1 MLKVEPQDEKN
12 ILEILR
18 SSGIL
23 MESPCNGKG
32 LCGKC
37 KIRILE
43 GDASEVTDQEK
54 KILTAEELQSGIRL
68 ACLTVPR
75 GEIRIDAQ
83 GLLEEKPNNV
93 LRGGELPDVT
103 FEPVIRLCP
112 VDVEKP
118 TLENGWSLCDAL
130 GAPLT
135 EAKNLPLHLLQKLP
149 GLMDADKLWCVYHGD
164 ELVDLR
170 RDNQAYGLAV
180 DIGTTTVAV
189 VLMNLNTGKVCAE
202 DGFVNPQK
210 AFGLDVL
217 SRIHYDS
224 ETPGGIDNLQKAI
237 VQRIQKS
244 AQTMTKTAGIPI
256 DAIYEV
262 VVGGNSTMLHALLGV
277 PMSSLGVSPYS
288 SVFTRPVTVQAEELG
303 FALNQMARL
312 YCIPSVST
320 YIGGDIVSG
329 VLASRIDRAEDT
341 VLFVDIGT
349 NGEIVLSRKGNMYS
363 CSCAAGPALE
373 GMNISCGM
381 RAEPGAV
388 EHVVLEDDK
397 VTLGIIGNTAPKGL
411 CGSGLLEAVSQA
423 VGKGIINRAGRVSGN
438 SIFTDLDENGKRRI
452 VLDEKNGIYLTQN
465 DIRQVQFCKGAILSG
480 IITLMDEL
488 KLEEQDI
495 DRVIVAGQF
504 GKHLNPE
511 SLTGAQLIP
520 SSLGDRISYIGNS
533 SMVGAQL
540 CLINGEERRHAEQ
553 IAKNIEYIEL
563 SVSSGYEKRFTKC
576 LQFGG
581 K

>member
-1 MLKVEPQDEKN
+1 MIRVEPHGNQN

-18 SSGIL
+18 NDGIL

-37 KIRILE
+37 KVRILD
-43 GDASEVTDQEK
+43 GKVSEVTEKEK
-54 KILTAEELQSGIRL
+54 KLLSEADLASGIRL
-68 ACLTVPR
+68 ACLTIPTETVQ
-75 GEIRIDAQ
+75 IDAM
-83 GLLEEKPNNV
+83 GLLDEKNNNV
-93 LRGGELPDVT
+93 LRGGDLPDVPFAPMIT
-103 FEPVIRLCP
+103 VSPVTVR
-112 VDVEKP
+112 KP
-118 TLENGWSLCDAL
+118 DLENGWSLCESL
-130 GAPLT
+130 EGLT
-135 EAKNLPLHLLQKLP
+135 ENRKNMPLSLLQKLP
-149 GLMDADKLWCVYHGD
+149 GLMDKQQLWAVYHGED
-164 ELVDLR
+164 LLDLR
-170 RDNQAYGLAV
+170 SNQAVYGLAV

-189 VLMNLNTGKVCAE
+189 SLVDLCTGKICAE

-217 SRIHYDS
+217 SRIHYDM
-224 ETPGGIDNLQKAI
+224 EHPNGVLDLRKAI

-244 AQTMTKTAGIPI
+244 AQTLASTVGTKPDT
-256 DAIYEV
+256 IYEI
-262 VVGGNSTMLHALLGV
+262 VVGGNSTMLHCLIGV
-277 PMSSLGVSPYS
+277 SMNSLGVAPYS
-288 SVFTRPVTVQAEELG
+288 SVFTCPVTVNASELG
-303 FALNQMARL
+303 MALNAQTRL

-329 VLASRIDRAEDT
+329 VLASRIDKATDT

-349 NGEIVLSRKGNMYS
+349 NGEIVLSRKGKMYS

-388 EHVVLEDDK
+388 EHVVLDEDK
-397 VTLGIIGNTAPKGL
+397 VTLGVIGQTVPKGL

-423 VGKGIINRAGRVSGN
+423 VTKGILNKAGRISGN
-438 SIFTDLDENGKRRI
+438 SAFTDLDENGKRRI
-452 VLDEKNGIYLTQN
+452 VLDEKHGIYLTQN

-480 IITLMDEL
+480 ILTLMEQLDL
-488 KLEEQDI
+488 KEQEI

-511 SLTGAQLIP
+511 SLTGAELIP
-520 SSLGDRISYIGNS
+520 STLGDRISYIGNS

-540 CLINGEERRHAEQ
+540 CLISGTERARAEQ
-553 IAKNIEYIEL
+553 IACNVEYIEL
-563 SVSSGYEKRFTKC
+563 SVSAGYEKRFTKC